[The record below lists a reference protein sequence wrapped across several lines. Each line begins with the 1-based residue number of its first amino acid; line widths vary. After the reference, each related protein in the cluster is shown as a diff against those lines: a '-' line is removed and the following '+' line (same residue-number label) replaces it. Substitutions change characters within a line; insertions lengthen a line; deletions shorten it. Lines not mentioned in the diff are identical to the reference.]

1 MDVACSSTGL
11 SVAVV
16 DLSATVGRTVGAPC
30 AAWAGALHGYRAL
43 HGHGGLSYFRLERY
57 LAMTYSHDDLDDAQW
72 RDKRIRRQR
81 YIAVVVIMAM
91 ALPGGLALWSLLN

>member
-1 MDVACSSTGL
+1 
-11 SVAVV
+11 
-16 DLSATVGRTVGAPC
+16 
-30 AAWAGALHGYRAL
+30 
-43 HGHGGLSYFRLERY
+43 
-57 LAMTYSHDDLDDAQW
+57 MTYSHDDLDDAQW